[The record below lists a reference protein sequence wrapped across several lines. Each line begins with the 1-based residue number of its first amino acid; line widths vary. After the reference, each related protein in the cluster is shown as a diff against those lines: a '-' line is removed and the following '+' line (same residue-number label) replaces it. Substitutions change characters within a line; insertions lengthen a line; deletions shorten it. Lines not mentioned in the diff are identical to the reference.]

1 MAQAKVELMNVQS
14 QTAEEILGVDEF
26 YLVGSLVS
34 RRCIGRRPKHK
45 HNFDNCEMN

>member
-1 MAQAKVELMNVQS
+1 MAQVKVELASVKS
-14 QTAEEILGVDEF
+14 QTTEEILGVDEF

-45 HNFDNCEMN
+45 ENCDNREIN